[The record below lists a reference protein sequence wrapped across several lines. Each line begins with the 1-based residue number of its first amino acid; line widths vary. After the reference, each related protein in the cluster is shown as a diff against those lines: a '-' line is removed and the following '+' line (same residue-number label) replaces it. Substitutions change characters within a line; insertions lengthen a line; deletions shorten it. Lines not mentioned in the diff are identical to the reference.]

1 MKKQLKKQLTNSDND
16 GFFDRVYDV
25 VRLIPAGR
33 VTTYGAIARFTGAP
47 KAARMV
53 GWAMNASHLQ
63 PGFVPAHRVVN
74 RNGLLTGKH
83 HFRHPDMMQEL
94 LESEG
99 IAVENDRIVEFSRVF
114 WDPYKELI

>member
-1 MKKQLKKQLTNSDND
+1 MKKQSKKQLTNSDND
-16 GFFDRVYDV
+16 GFFERVYDV
-25 VRLIPAGR
+25 VRRIPVGR

-63 PGFVPAHRVVN
+63 PRFIPAHRVVN

-83 HFRHPDMMQEL
+83 HFRHPNLMQEL

-99 IAVENDRIVEFSRVF
+99 IAVDNDRIVKFNKVF